1 MIDNTINSNYI
12 NAIQGKAKNDL
23 IESIIEK
30 ASIYLKGSQLMNLN
44 KTLNECLEG
53 YEVFIDNNLGRDEN
67 YNETSKIILENF
79 ISTKKI
85 EGASERTLSYYH
97 STIIKMLNWADAPLA
112 DITTEMIREYLN
124 YAQSLN
130 DCSNA
135 TLDNIRRV
143 LSTFFNF
150 CLDEGYIQ
158 INPMRRI
165 KKIKSTKVVKKAYTD
180 WELEAL
186 REHLSELPTH
196 TEYFKLLKLRDRALF
211 ELLLSSGIRIQECVN
226 LNCNDLDFNNLSF
239 KVLGKGNKERICY
252 FSQTAKYHLTKLIEY
267 QPKNKNYLLENNG
280 PLFISYKSGERLG
293 INGVERRFRELGK
306 EIGIAAHPHKFR
318 RTFATNLIKKE
329 VPIEQVKEMMGHSN
343 MDTTMI
349 YTVLDQD
356 QIKMNHNRYSG

>member
-1 MIDNTINSNYI
+1 MNGIIANSNYI
-12 NAIQGKAKNDL
+12 TSIQGKAKNDL
-23 IESIIEK
+23 IEEIIEK
-30 ASIYLKGSQLMNLN
+30 ASIYLRGTQLMNLN
-44 KTLNECLEG
+44 KTLNECFEG
-53 YEVFIDNNLGRDEN
+53 YEIFIDNSMDRDEN
-67 YNETSKIILENF
+67 YPETNKLILENF

-85 EGASERTLSYYH
+85 EGASERTLRYYH
-97 STIIKMLNWADAPLA
+97 SSIIKMLNWADTPLA

-130 DCSNA
+130 NCSNI

-165 KKIKSTKVVKKAYTD
+165 KKIKSTKIVKKAYSD
-180 WELEAL
+180 LELEAL
-186 REHLSELPTH
+186 REHISELPAH
-196 TEYFKLLKLRDRALF
+196 TEQYKCIKLRDRALF
-211 ELLLSSGIRIQECVN
+211 ELLLSSGIRVQECVN
-226 LNCNDLDFNNLSF
+226 LNRNDLDLNNLSF

-252 FSQTAKYHLTKLIEY
+252 FSQTAKYHLVKLLEY
-267 QPKNKNYLLENNG
+267 QPQKKEYPLKSDD
-280 PLFISYKSGERLG
+280 PLFISYKTGQRLG
-293 INGVERRFRELGK
+293 VNGVERRFRELGS
-306 EIGIAAHPHKFR
+306 EIGIVAHPHKFR

>member
-1 MIDNTINSNYI
+1 MNTIAHSNYI
-12 NAIQGKAKNDL
+12 NSMQGKAKNDL
-23 IESIIEK
+23 IEEIIEK
-30 ASIYLKGSQLMNLN
+30 ASIYLRGTQLMNLN
-44 KTLNECLEG
+44 KTLNECFEG
-53 YEVFIDNNLGRDEN
+53 YEIFIDNSLSRDEN
-67 YNETSKIILENF
+67 YNETNKLILENF

-85 EGASERTLSYYH
+85 EGASERTLHYYH
-97 STIIKMLNWADAPLA
+97 TTLIKCITWADAPLP
-112 DITTEMIREYLN
+112 DITTELIREYLN

-130 DCSNA
+130 NCSNS

-180 WELEAL
+180 LEIEAM
-186 REHLSELPTH
+186 REYISELPTNND
-196 TEYFKLLKLRDRALF
+196 YQKLMKLRDRALF

-226 LNCNDLDFNNLSF
+226 LNRNDLDMNNLSF
-239 KVLGKGNKERICY
+239 KVLGKGSKERICY
-252 FSQTAKYHLTKLIEY
+252 FSQTAKYHLTKLLEY
-267 QPKNKNYLLENNG
+267 APKNKKYQLEYNS
-280 PLFISYKSGERLG
+280 PLFYSYKSGERLG
-293 INGVERRFRELGK
+293 INGIERRFRELGK
-306 EIGIAAHPHKFR
+306 EIGVEAHPHKFR